1 MRKHRES
8 LVGRCGEAPLVPP
21 YILPSFKKAL
31 VLLTSPGESTSRPSH
46 ATIPLRS
53 IILCEGLWLMA
64 VLMQIK
70 QACKSYGE
78 QVLLDGADAT
88 ISDDVKVGFI
98 GRNGAG
104 KSTLLR
110 VLLGEEELD
119 SGEVTRHPN
128 LQIGYLRQHDPF
140 LPGESAHDFLIR
152 DSGQPEWKCGEV
164 AGEFELKGEY
174 LDGPVSRLSGGW
186 QTRVKLAALLLH
198 EPNLLLLDEPT
209 NFLDLRTQILLEH
222 FLRHFKQ
229 ACLIV
234 SHDRAFLN
242 ATCSHTLDLTR
253 GKLTMYPGKIDAYLV
268 YQHDQH
274 EHLVRSNAAIMAKR
288 KDLEVF
294 IAKNK
299 ARASTAT
306 QARSKTKQLER
317 LELSDI
323 SIDEPTACVRA
334 PQVEPRGGAAFRCRD
349 LSIGYPE
356 RQVAT
361 GITLEIDHGQRAA
374 IVGDNG
380 QGKTT
385 FLRTVV
391 DSLPPLAGE
400 TRWGH
405 GCQIGTYAQH
415 VYTSLPEKQTVLEY
429 LEVNAAKLTKP
440 QTILD
445 IAGAMLF
452 RGNAVQKP
460 ISVLSGGERARV
472 CLAGLLLSNY
482 NVLVLDEPGNH
493 LDVDTVE
500 ALAQALTDYKGTV
513 IFTTHDRHFMKRVAT
528 CVIEVRD
535 GHVTNYGGGYDAYLY
550 AVNKEIDDGER
561 EQQAARMSKAPPA
574 KASAPSHLVAKATHA
589 PRRDDR
595 VVRKEIATVEKT
607 IARLDDQKKQSN
619 RQLLETPDA
628 GEALRLH
635 NEVESLNSQLHET
648 EERWCQLQAELE
660 DAE

>member
-1 MRKHRES
+1 
-8 LVGRCGEAPLVPP
+8 
-21 YILPSFKKAL
+21 
-31 VLLTSPGESTSRPSH
+31 
-46 ATIPLRS
+46 
-53 IILCEGLWLMA
+53 MA
-64 VLMQIK
+64 VLMQIRDAHK
-70 QACKSYGE
+70 HYGE

-88 ISDDVKVGFI
+88 ISDDTKVGFV

-110 VLLGEEELD
+110 ILLGEEELD
-119 SGEVTRHPN
+119 SGEVIRHPN
-128 LQIGYLRQHDPF
+128 LQVGYLRQHDPF
-140 LPGESAHDFLIR
+140 LPDESAHDFLIR

-174 LDGPVSRLSGGW
+174 LDGPVARLSGGW

-234 SHDRAFLN
+234 SHDRAFLG

-253 GKLTMYPGKIDAYLV
+253 GKLTMYPGKIDAYLN
-268 YQHDQH
+268 YQREQH

-323 SIDEPTACVRA
+323 AVDEPTACVRA
-334 PQVEPRGGAAFRCRD
+334 PQVEPRGGAAFRCRE
-349 LSIGYPE
+349 LAIGYGE

-391 DSLPPLAGE
+391 DSLKPLAGE

-415 VYTSLPEKQTVLEY
+415 VYTSLPDRQTVLEY
-429 LEVNAAKLTKP
+429 LEMNAAKMTKP

-561 EQQAARMSKAPPA
+561 EQQAAKMSKAPPEMT
-574 KASAPSHLVAKATHA
+574 KASTAKSAGVVARAA
-589 PRRDDR
+589 RRDER
-595 VVRKEIATVEKT
+595 AIRKELSTIEKT

-619 RQLLETPDA
+619 NLLMNCSDA
-628 GEALRLH
+628 KEALRLH
-635 NEVESLNSQLHET
+635 DEVTALTTQLDEA
-648 EERWCQLQAELE
+648 EERWCELQAEME
-660 DAE
+660 AAE

>member
-1 MRKHRES
+1 
-8 LVGRCGEAPLVPP
+8 
-21 YILPSFKKAL
+21 
-31 VLLTSPGESTSRPSH
+31 
-46 ATIPLRS
+46 
-53 IILCEGLWLMA
+53 MA

-70 QACKSYGE
+70 GACKCYGE
-78 QVLLDGADAT
+78 QVLLDNAEAT
-88 ISDDVKVGFI
+88 LSDDVKVGFI

-119 SGEVTRHPN
+119 SGEVARHPN
-128 LQIGYLRQHDPF
+128 LKIGYLRQHDPF

-164 AGEFELKGEY
+164 AGEFELKGDY
-174 LDGPVSRLSGGW
+174 LEGPVSRLSGGW

-198 EPNLLLLDEPT
+198 DPNLLLLDEPT

-222 FLRHFKQ
+222 FLRHFKE

-242 ATCSHTLDLTR
+242 ATCEHTLDLSR
-253 GKLTMYPGKIDAYLV
+253 GKLTMYPGKIDAFLN
-268 YQHDQH
+268 YQKDQN
-274 EHLVRSNAAIMAKR
+274 EHLLRSNIAIQAKR
-288 KDLEVF
+288 RDLEVF

-299 ARASTAT
+299 ARASTASL
-306 QARSKTKQLER
+306 ARSKSKQLER
-317 LELSDI
+317 LELTDI
-323 SIDEPTACVRA
+323 ANDEPTAYIRA
-334 PQVEPRGGAAFRCRD
+334 PMVEPRQGPAVRCKD
-349 LSIGYPE
+349 LTIGYPE
-356 RQVAT
+356 RQVAS
-361 GITLEIDHGQRAA
+361 GIDVEIDHGARAV

-391 DSLPPLAGE
+391 DSLKPLAGE
-400 TRWGH
+400 VKWGF
-405 GCQIGTYAQH
+405 GCTVGVYAQH
-415 VYTSLPEKQTVLEY
+415 VYTSLPEKDTVLEY
-429 LEVNAAKLTKP
+429 LQYCATFGTTSQA
-440 QTILD
+440 ILNV
-445 IAGAMLF
+445 AGAMLF
-452 RGNAVQKP
+452 RGDSVQKRV
-460 ISVLSGGERARV
+460 SVLSGGERARV
-472 CLAGLLLSNY
+472 CLAGLLLSQY

-500 ALAQALTDYKGTV
+500 ALAQALIDYKGTV

-550 AVNKEIDDGER
+550 SVNKEIEDGER
-561 EQQAARMSKAPPA
+561 ELATRLSKAPPV
-574 KASAPSHLVAKATHA
+574 ASKPAAVRA

-595 VVRKEIATVEKT
+595 AVRKEIANIEKT
-607 IARLDDQKKQSN
+607 IARLDDQKKKASS
-619 RQLLETPDA
+619 QLLETFDA
-628 GEALRLH
+628 TESLRLH
-635 NEVESLNSQLHET
+635 NEVTSLTSQLEEA

-660 DAE
+660 EEI